1 MISFLK
7 FKKKNS
13 IEANQS
19 RTEPSMQSRRQV
31 VGDEDQEEL
40 SENPEVQRSR
50 HRLLGAGFLLLLAI
64 VGLPRVFDSEPKK
77 IKNDVVLKVV
87 SSVNDSA
94 NTVEEKK
101 TTLHSNTP
109 PGKAEDRTDLKPDE
123 PFVGPNSPS
132 ESNRDRILRE
142 SKTSK
147 NNIDNGEV
155 VVSES
160 TTKEAD
166 KSKAKFYIQVA
177 AYSSNDRVKKMSSK
191 LKELK
196 ISSYVIERKKESDG
210 TSLYL
215 LRSGPYTSRDDA
227 QVAVKKMVELELAP
241 KIIEMKTPQ

>member
-1 MISFLK
+1 
-7 FKKKNS
+7 
-13 IEANQS
+13 
-19 RTEPSMQSRRQV
+19 MQSRRQV
-31 VGDEDQEEL
+31 VSDDDQEEL
-40 SENPEVQRSR
+40 AENPEVQRSR

-87 SSVNDSA
+87 SSVSDAA
-94 NTVEEKK
+94 NTVDEKK
-101 TTLHSNTP
+101 NTTITP
-109 PGKAEDRTDLKPDE
+109 SSPLVPEETVVSTTKKTDI
-123 PFVGPNSPS
+123 V
-132 ESNRDRILRE
+132 E
-142 SKTSK
+142 SKTNK
-147 NNIDNGEV
+147 NNMDNGEV

-160 TTKEAD
+160 TTKEVD

>member
-13 IEANQS
+13 TEANQS
-19 RTEPSMQSRRQV
+19 RTEPSMQTRRQV
-31 VGDEDQEEL
+31 VSDDDQEEL

-87 SSVNDSA
+87 SSVSDAA
-94 NTVEEKK
+94 NTVDEKK
-101 TTLHSNTP
+101 ITTITP
-109 PGKAEDRTDLKPDE
+109 TTPTTPVVPEETVVSSTKKTEIAET
-123 PFVGPNSPS
+123 
-132 ESNRDRILRE
+132 
-142 SKTSK
+142 KTNK

-155 VVSES
+155 VISES
-160 TTKEAD
+160 KVKEAD

-191 LKELK
+191 LQELK
-196 ISSYVIERKKESDG
+196 ITSYVIERKKESDG

-227 QVAVKKMVELELAP
+227 QVVVKKMVELELAP

>member
-13 IEANQS
+13 TEANQS

-31 VGDEDQEEL
+31 VSDDDQEEL

-87 SSVNDSA
+87 SSVSDAA
-94 NTVEEKK
+94 NTVDEKK
-101 TTLHSNTP
+101 ITTITP
-109 PGKAEDRTDLKPDE
+109 VTPVAPEETVVSTTKKTDIAD
-123 PFVGPNSPS
+123 
-132 ESNRDRILRE
+132 
-142 SKTSK
+142 SKTNK

-155 VVSES
+155 VVAES
-160 TTKEAD
+160 TAKEVD

-191 LKELK
+191 LKELQ

-227 QVAVKKMVELELAP
+227 QAAVKKMVELELTP

>member
-13 IEANQS
+13 TEANQS

-31 VGDEDQEEL
+31 VSDDDQEEL
-40 SENPEVQRSR
+40 AENPEVQRSR

-87 SSVNDSA
+87 SSVSDAA
-94 NTVEEKK
+94 NTVDEKK
-101 TTLHSNTP
+101 ITTITP
-109 PGKAEDRTDLKPDE
+109 SSPLVPEETVVSTTKKTDI
-123 PFVGPNSPS
+123 V
-132 ESNRDRILRE
+132 E
-142 SKTSK
+142 SKTNK
-147 NNIDNGEV
+147 NNMDNGEV

-160 TTKEAD
+160 TTKEVD

>member
-19 RTEPSMQSRRQV
+19 RLEPSLQSRRQV
-31 VGDEDQEEL
+31 LNDDDQEEL

-87 SSVNDSA
+87 SSVSDAA
-94 NTVEEKK
+94 NTVDEKK
-101 TTLHSNTP
+101 ITTIAPSSPVVSEENIVSST
-109 PGKAEDRTDLKPDE
+109 KKTDITD
-123 PFVGPNSPS
+123 
-132 ESNRDRILRE
+132 
-142 SKTSK
+142 SKTNK
-147 NNIDNGEV
+147 INIDNGEV

-160 TTKEAD
+160 TTKEID

-177 AYSSNDRVKKMSSK
+177 AYSSNDRVKRMSSK
-191 LKELK
+191 LKELN
-196 ISSYVIERKKESDG
+196 ISNYVIERKKESDSS
-210 TSLYL
+210 SLFL
-215 LRSGPYTSRDDA
+215 LRSGPYTNRDDA
-227 QVAVKKMVELELAP
+227 QAAVKKMSELELTP

>member
-13 IEANQS
+13 TEANQS
-19 RTEPSMQSRRQV
+19 RTEPSMQTRRQV
-31 VGDEDQEEL
+31 VSDDDQEEL

-87 SSVNDSA
+87 SSVSDAA
-94 NTVEEKK
+94 NTVDEKK
-101 TTLHSNTP
+101 ITTITP
-109 PGKAEDRTDLKPDE
+109 TTPTTPVVPEETVVSSTKKTEIAET
-123 PFVGPNSPS
+123 
-132 ESNRDRILRE
+132 
-142 SKTSK
+142 KTNK

-155 VVSES
+155 VISES
-160 TTKEAD
+160 KVKEAD

-191 LKELK
+191 LQELK
-196 ISSYVIERKKESDG
+196 ITSYVIERKKESDG

-227 QVAVKKMVELELAP
+227 QVVVKKMVELELTP

>member
-13 IEANQS
+13 TEANQS

-31 VGDEDQEEL
+31 VSDDDQEEL

-87 SSVNDSA
+87 SSVSDAA
-94 NTVEEKK
+94 NTVDEKK
-101 TTLHSNTP
+101 ITTITP
-109 PGKAEDRTDLKPDE
+109 VTPVAPEETVVSTTKKTDIAD
-123 PFVGPNSPS
+123 
-132 ESNRDRILRE
+132 
-142 SKTSK
+142 SKTNK

-160 TTKEAD
+160 TAKEPNN
-166 KSKAKFYIQVA
+166 SKAKFYIQVA

-191 LKELK
+191 LKELQ

-227 QVAVKKMVELELAP
+227 QAAVKKMVELELTP

>member
-31 VGDEDQEEL
+31 VSDDDQEEL

-64 VGLPRVFDSEPKK
+64 IGLPRVFDSEPKK

-87 SSVNDSA
+87 SSVSDAA
-94 NTVEEKK
+94 NTVDEKK
-101 TTLHSNTP
+101 ITTITP
-109 PGKAEDRTDLKPDE
+109 VTPVVPEETVVSTTKKTDIAD
-123 PFVGPNSPS
+123 
-132 ESNRDRILRE
+132 
-142 SKTSK
+142 SKTNK

-155 VVSES
+155 VVAES
-160 TTKEAD
+160 TVKEVD

-227 QVAVKKMVELELAP
+227 QAAVKKMVELELTP

>member
-31 VGDEDQEEL
+31 VSDDDQEEL

-87 SSVNDSA
+87 SSVSDAA
-94 NTVEEKK
+94 NTVDEKK
-101 TTLHSNTP
+101 ITTITP
-109 PGKAEDRTDLKPDE
+109 VTPVVPEETVVSTTKKTDIAD
-123 PFVGPNSPS
+123 
-132 ESNRDRILRE
+132 
-142 SKTSK
+142 SKTNK

-155 VVSES
+155 VVAES
-160 TTKEAD
+160 TVKEVD

-227 QVAVKKMVELELAP
+227 QAAVKKMVELELTP

>member
-13 IEANQS
+13 TEANQS

-31 VGDEDQEEL
+31 VSEDDQEEL

-87 SSVNDSA
+87 SSVSDAA
-94 NTVEEKK
+94 NTVDEKK
-101 TTLHSNTP
+101 ITTITP
-109 PGKAEDRTDLKPDE
+109 VTPVVPEETVVSTTKKTDIAD
-123 PFVGPNSPS
+123 
-132 ESNRDRILRE
+132 
-142 SKTSK
+142 SKTNK

-155 VVSES
+155 VVAES
-160 TTKEAD
+160 TAKEVD

-227 QVAVKKMVELELAP
+227 QAAVKKMVELELTP

>member
-13 IEANQS
+13 TEANQS

-31 VGDEDQEEL
+31 VSEDDQEEL

-87 SSVNDSA
+87 SSVSDAA
-94 NTVEEKK
+94 NTVDEKK
-101 TTLHSNTP
+101 ITTITP
-109 PGKAEDRTDLKPDE
+109 VTPVVPEETVVSTTKKTDIAD
-123 PFVGPNSPS
+123 
-132 ESNRDRILRE
+132 
-142 SKTSK
+142 SKTNK

-155 VVSES
+155 VVAES
-160 TTKEAD
+160 TAKEVD

-191 LKELK
+191 LKELQ

-227 QVAVKKMVELELAP
+227 QAAVKKMVELELTP

>member
-19 RTEPSMQSRRQV
+19 RTEPSMQTRRQV
-31 VGDEDQEEL
+31 VSDDDQEEL

-64 VGLPRVFDSEPKK
+64 IGLPRVFDSEPKK

-87 SSVNDSA
+87 SSVSDAA
-94 NTVEEKK
+94 NTVDEKK
-101 TTLHSNTP
+101 ITTITP
-109 PGKAEDRTDLKPDE
+109 VTPVVPEETVVSTTKKTDIAD
-123 PFVGPNSPS
+123 
-132 ESNRDRILRE
+132 
-142 SKTSK
+142 SKTNK

-155 VVSES
+155 VVAES
-160 TTKEAD
+160 TVKEVD

-227 QVAVKKMVELELAP
+227 QAAVKKMVELELTP

>member
-13 IEANQS
+13 TDANQS

-31 VGDEDQEEL
+31 VSDDDQEEL
-40 SENPEVQRSR
+40 AENPEVQRSR

-87 SSVNDSA
+87 SSVSDAA
-94 NTVEEKK
+94 NTVDEKK
-101 TTLHSNTP
+101 ITTITP
-109 PGKAEDRTDLKPDE
+109 SSPLVPEETVVSTTKKTDI
-123 PFVGPNSPS
+123 V
-132 ESNRDRILRE
+132 E
-142 SKTSK
+142 SKTNK
-147 NNIDNGEV
+147 NNMDNGEV

-160 TTKEAD
+160 TTKEVD

>member
-31 VGDEDQEEL
+31 VSDDDQEEL

-87 SSVNDSA
+87 SSVSDAA
-94 NTVEEKK
+94 NTVDEKK
-101 TTLHSNTP
+101 ITTITP
-109 PGKAEDRTDLKPDE
+109 VTPVVPEETVVSSTKKTEIAET
-123 PFVGPNSPS
+123 
-132 ESNRDRILRE
+132 
-142 SKTSK
+142 KTNK

-155 VVSES
+155 VISES
-160 TTKEAD
+160 KVKEAD

-191 LKELK
+191 LQELK
-196 ISSYVIERKKESDG
+196 ITSYVIERKKESDG

-227 QVAVKKMVELELAP
+227 QVVVKKMVELELTP

>member
-19 RTEPSMQSRRQV
+19 RSEPSMQSRGQV
-31 VGDEDQEEL
+31 VSDDDQEEL

-87 SSVNDSA
+87 SSVSDAA
-94 NTVEEKK
+94 NTVDEKK
-101 TTLHSNTP
+101 ITTITP
-109 PGKAEDRTDLKPDE
+109 KTPVVSEEIIVSTTKKPD
-123 PFVGPNSPS
+123 
-132 ESNRDRILRE
+132 IAE
-142 SKTSK
+142 SKTNK
-147 NNIDNGEV
+147 NNIDNGEIV
-155 VVSES
+155 ISES
-160 TTKEAD
+160 TAKEPD

-191 LKELK
+191 LKELN

-210 TSLYL
+210 TFLYL

-227 QVAVKKMVELELAP
+227 QAVVKKMAELELAP

>member
-19 RTEPSMQSRRQV
+19 RLEPSLQSRRQV
-31 VGDEDQEEL
+31 VNDDDQEEL

-87 SSVNDSA
+87 SSVSDAA
-94 NTVEEKK
+94 NTVDDKKITTIAPTSPVVSEETIVSSTKK
-101 TTLHSNTP
+101 TDTL
-109 PGKAEDRTDLKPDE
+109 D
-123 PFVGPNSPS
+123 
-132 ESNRDRILRE
+132 
-142 SKTSK
+142 SKTNK

-160 TTKEAD
+160 TVKEID

-191 LKELK
+191 LKELN
-196 ISSYVIERKKESDG
+196 IPSYVIERKKESDG

-227 QVAVKKMVELELAP
+227 QAAVKKMAELELTP